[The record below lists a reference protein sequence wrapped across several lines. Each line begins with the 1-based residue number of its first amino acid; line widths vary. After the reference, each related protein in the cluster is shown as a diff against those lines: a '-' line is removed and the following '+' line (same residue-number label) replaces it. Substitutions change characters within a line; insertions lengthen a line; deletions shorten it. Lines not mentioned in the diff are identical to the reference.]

1 MLLTTNSFV
10 CNASFAPQFIMAN
23 SPRSRS
29 PAGAMGKGKGSQ
41 MVELDDNFVALWAK
55 HVEPKMAKENQ
66 EFEKEIK
73 QVVGMHVKAEVERLE
88 KGRHG
93 FCGN

>member
-29 PAGAMGKGKGSQ
+29 PAGAMGKGKESKFS
-41 MVELDDNFVALWAK
+41 ELDDSFVALWAK
-55 HVEPKMAKENQ
+55 HVEPKMAKKNQDFEN
-66 EFEKEIK
+66 EIK

-88 KGRHG
+88 KSRHG
-93 FCGN
+93 FCRN